1 MNQTALNVQDFSGL
15 QEVTQHYL
23 KPCMAT
29 SEHRNLPHS
38 KLSDGILCHVQLNY
52 VNDFSS
58 VRESD
63 VAMGSDNTDLDRLD
77 PVTRSAEP
85 NDTS

>member
-1 MNQTALNVQDFSGL
+1 MNQIALGVQNFFSL
-15 QEVTQHYL
+15 QEVTQYYL

-29 SEHRNLPHS
+29 SEHRNLPHG

-52 VNDFSS
+52 VNKFSS
-58 VRESD
+58 VRESN

-85 NDTS
+85 K